1 MKLYYSPGACSL
13 SPHIVAREAGVDLR
27 LVRVDF
33 KTHETEHGDDYY
45 AINPHGY
52 VPLLELA
59 DGTRLREGP
68 VISQFLADQVP
79 DRKLA
84 PPAGT
89 MGRVRLQEWLTY
101 TGTELH
107 KQFYWLF
114 HPAPA
119 DTQQA
124 QREKLA
130 KGLVQ
135 LEQHLASSAYLL
147 GTQFTAADAYAF
159 TVLSWCSHVSID
171 LQPYSRLRAYLARV
185 ADRPKVQEALHAKG
199 LLKH

>member
-1 MKLYYSPGACSL
+1 MRSTD
-13 SPHIVAREAGVDLR
+13 DLQ
-27 LVRVDF
+27 LVRVDL

-68 VISQFLADQVP
+68 VIAQFLADQVP

-89 MGRVRLQEWLTY
+89 MGRLRLQEWLTY
-101 TGTELH
+101 IGTELH

-119 DTQQA
+119 ETQQA

-135 LEQHLASSAYLL
+135 LE
-147 GTQFTAADAYAF
+147 
-159 TVLSWCSHVSID
+159 
-171 LQPYSRLRAYLARV
+171 
-185 ADRPKVQEALHAKG
+185 
-199 LLKH
+199 